1 MEIFVFVVGQA
12 DFLLDEVISAS
23 PQDASFLAH
32 VSLKFHLS
40 VTNQKVE
47 TLNEI
52 LSSTCSLPKLKL
64 LVHMPTYNLHFFQLK
79 GM

>member
-23 PQDASFLAH
+23 PHDASFLAH

-40 VTNQKVE
+40 VTSKKVE

-64 LVHMPTYNLHFFQLK
+64 FVHMPTYNLHFFQLK
-79 GM
+79 SM

>member
-12 DFLLDEVISAS
+12 DFLLDEVISVS
-23 PQDASFLAH
+23 PHDASFLAH

-64 LVHMPTYNLHFFQLK
+64 FVHMPTYTFHFFQLK
-79 GM
+79 SM

>member
-23 PQDASFLAH
+23 PHDASFLAH

-40 VTNQKVE
+40 VTNQKFE
-47 TLNEI
+47 TPNEI
-52 LSSTCSLPKLKL
+52 LSSTCSLPKLK
-64 LVHMPTYNLHFFQLK
+64 
-79 GM
+79 